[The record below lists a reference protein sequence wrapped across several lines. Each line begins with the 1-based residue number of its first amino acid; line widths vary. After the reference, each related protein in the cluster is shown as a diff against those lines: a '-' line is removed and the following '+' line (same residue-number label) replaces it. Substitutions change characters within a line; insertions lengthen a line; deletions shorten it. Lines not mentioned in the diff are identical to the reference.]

1 MIFFIVQGLQ
11 IDCHFCYFGGSQ
23 ALLHDAINEIAEHQE
38 FYGPFLSP
46 SWRKELEEYAE
57 NKEYD
62 KDVVDLLIHALCNVT
77 QTSCQI
83 ITHQGNNIHVEET
96 LLPSR
101 LKRLPSRDIVLCRVG
116 SPYDAAVC
124 SWSSPKDE
132 TDWVNSTE
140 VWKSVPKKG
149 PLRKTWEK
157 DQEAAEANATTSY
170 NYFTPLYMVSLNLY
184 TAAYLAWLFRRIGG
198 KTHAVQIYNVCF

>member
-1 MIFFIVQGLQ
+1 MNYKVNFIYFIAQALE
-11 IDCHFCYFGGSQ
+11 IDCHFCYPGGSQ

-46 SWRKELEEYAE
+46 GWRKELEEYVE

-83 ITHQGNNIHVEET
+83 ITQQANDIHVEET

-101 LKRLPSRDIVLCRVG
+101 SRRLPSRDIVLCRDG
-116 SPYDAAVC
+116 SHYDAAVC
-124 SWSSPKDE
+124 TLSSLEDE
-132 TDWVNSTE
+132 ADWGNSTE
-140 VWKSVPKKG
+140 IWESVPKKG
-149 PLRKTWEK
+149 LRKTWGK
-157 DQEAAEANATTSY
+157 DQEAAEANATSY
-170 NYFTPLYMVSLNLY
+170 NYFTPLYMVSHY
-184 TAAYLAWLFRRIGG
+184 T
-198 KTHAVQIYNVCF
+198 